1 MDILFLLVFL
11 LSLLSL
17 SAFCLLREIKRQMI
31 YGEIASF
38 TSQWSFSPR
47 FSALLADALTFSC
60 SFGFEGV
67 GVLSKV
73 NECCCSWAQNKSRL
87 RQMLI
92 DATSRRVGVFSKEAL
107 VGWYSSSAIRYNLFD
122 GSKSCELF
130 AGDFWRFASLGFPFQ
145 LPSCLPWTP
154 IGH

>member
-1 MDILFLLVFL
+1 MDNLFLLISL

-38 TSQWSFSPR
+38 TSQWSFSSR

-60 SFGFEGV
+60 SFGFGGI

-73 NECCCSWAQNKSRL
+73 KECCCSRAQNKSRL

-92 DATSRRVGVFSKEAL
+92 DAPSRRVG
-107 VGWYSSSAIRYNLFD
+107 G
-122 GSKSCELF
+122 G
-130 AGDFWRFASLGFPFQ
+130 
-145 LPSCLPWTP
+145 
-154 IGH
+154 